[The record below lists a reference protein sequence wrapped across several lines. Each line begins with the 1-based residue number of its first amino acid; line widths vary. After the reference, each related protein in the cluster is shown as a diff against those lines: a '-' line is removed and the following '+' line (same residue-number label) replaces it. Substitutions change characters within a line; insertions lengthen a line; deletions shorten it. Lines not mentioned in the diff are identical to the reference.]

1 MIRVEN
7 LCKTYRLNGTV
18 KVVARDITAT
28 FPARS
33 GVAILGRNGAG
44 KSTLLR
50 MIAGTQG
57 HDSGRILRQGTLSW
71 PVGFAGSFHGDL
83 TGAQNT
89 RFVARIQGVDTDA
102 LCAWV
107 EAFAELGAHFHLPVR
122 TYSAGMKARLAF
134 GISMGIPFDT
144 YLVDEVTATGDVAF
158 RAKST
163 AVFRERIARSGVIM
177 VTHSLEIARATCRM
191 GAVLEDGHLTM
202 HDRIEDAI
210 AHHLS
215 NARQERHQDL
225 AEEDC
230 G

>member
-7 LCKTYRLNGTV
+7 LCKTYRIGGTV
-18 KVVARDITAT
+18 RTVARNITAT
-28 FPARS
+28 FPART

-44 KSTLLR
+44 KSTFLR
-50 MIAGTQG
+50 MIAGTQA

-71 PVGFAGSFHGDL
+71 PVGFAGSFHADL

-107 EAFAELGAHFHLPVR
+107 EEFAELGAHFHLPVR

-144 YLVDEVTATGDVAF
+144 YLVDEVTATGDAAF
-158 RAKST
+158 REKST
-163 AVFRERIARSGVIM
+163 AVFHERISRSGVIM

-191 GAVLEDGHLTM
+191 GAVLEGGHLTM
-202 HDRIEDAI
+202 HDDVADAI

-215 NARQERHQDL
+215 NARRDRSQDY
-225 AEEDC
+225 AEERR